1 MNYKFETIMTWITY
15 VRNGIWEVEK
25 KNDCVEDPECIRSRF
40 EDLFF
45 NELVREYNDATHL
58 IYGLYNQVGTIAVF
72 INPQKHEFHVND
84 NYNNLLSIY
93 NGIYKE
99 FDGKKLCLN
108 TKKHGFNNSFDKEN
122 GYFKFL
128 EKENESFVSV
138 KSIVD
143 GTCKIKAPNV
153 RRMISILFARPFN
166 YLESINPETFMF
178 MDYSE
183 EEKEEIIKNCEQYDK
198 RINKKKTAKKAG
210 PEEEE

>member
-93 NGIYKE
+93 HGIYKE

-128 EKENESFVSV
+128 EKEDDSFVSV

-143 GTCKIKAPNV
+143 GNCKIKAPNV